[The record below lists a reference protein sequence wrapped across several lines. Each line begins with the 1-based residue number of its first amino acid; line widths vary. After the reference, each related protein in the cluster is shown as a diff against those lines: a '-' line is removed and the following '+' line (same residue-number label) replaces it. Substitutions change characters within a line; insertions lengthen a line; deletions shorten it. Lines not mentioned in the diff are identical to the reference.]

1 MSTRD
6 RYPGRA
12 AALEAGV
19 RIEIATVLWM
29 LIEAAVAI
37 GAGVAARSVLLT
49 AFGFDSVIELLSGG
63 VLLWR
68 LSVEARGGGDM
79 ERVEKTERRAAR
91 MSAALLLLLCL
102 YLAFTVVFGLSSHI
116 EPEKS
121 VLGIL
126 VSAAAVVTMPLLAWS
141 KRRVNTQLKSPALRA
156 DIAESVTCGYMA
168 ATVLAGVL
176 LDGVFGVWW
185 FEYVAAVGLLYW
197 LIGET
202 RESWEA
208 TRERAQ

>member
-1 MSTRD
+1 MSTPD
-6 RYPGRA
+6 LFPSRA

-19 RIEIATVLWM
+19 RIEIVTVLWM
-29 LIEAAVAI
+29 LIEATVAI
-37 GAGVAARSVLLT
+37 GSGVVARSILLT

-63 VLLWR
+63 LLLWR
-68 LSVEARGGGDM
+68 LSVEAGGGYM

-91 MSAALLLLLCL
+91 MSAVLLLLLCL
-102 YLAFTVVFGLSSHI
+102 YLVLTVVVGLSSHI

-126 VSAAAVVTMPLLAWS
+126 VSVAAVIVMPLLARD
-141 KRRVNTQLKSPALRA
+141 KGRVNAQLKSAALRA
-156 DIAESVTCGYMA
+156 DIAESVTCVYMA
-168 ATVLAGVL
+168 ATVLVGVL
-176 LDGVFGVWW
+176 LNVVFGLWW

-202 RESWEA
+202 REAWE
-208 TRERAQ
+208 TSREHAR